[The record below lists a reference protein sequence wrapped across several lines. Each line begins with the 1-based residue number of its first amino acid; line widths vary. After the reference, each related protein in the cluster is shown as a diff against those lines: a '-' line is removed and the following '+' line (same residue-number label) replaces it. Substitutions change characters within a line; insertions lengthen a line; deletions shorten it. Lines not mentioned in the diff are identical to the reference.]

1 MIVSSFFGLNDPVV
15 AAVQQKHAFGVD
27 DVD

>member
-1 MIVSSFFGLNDPVV
+1 MIVSSFFGLIGPVV
-15 AAVQQKHAFGVD
+15 AAGQQKHAFGVD